1 MSEQLTAT
9 YNGEEIKLPAGTSE
23 ANARAAME
31 ILYPEVKNATVTR
44 EGNNFVFEVKSS
56 KKG

>member
-1 MSEQLTAT
+1 MSEQLKAV
-9 YNGEEIKLPAGTSE
+9 YNGEEIVLPAGTSE

-31 ILYPEVKNATVTR
+31 ILYPEVKNATITR
-44 EGNNFVFEVKSS
+44 EGNTFVFAVQSS